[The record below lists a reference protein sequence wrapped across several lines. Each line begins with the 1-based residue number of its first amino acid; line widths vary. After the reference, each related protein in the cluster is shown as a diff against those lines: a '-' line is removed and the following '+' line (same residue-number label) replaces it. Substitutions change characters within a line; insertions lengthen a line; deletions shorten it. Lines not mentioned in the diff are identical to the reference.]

1 MNWRVIAALAAGLAV
16 ASCGGNPLNNT
27 PECDSN
33 PLAPCPP
40 VPPPAPT
47 PPPTEPPAPPVDPIP
62 EALRGNLRSATYS
75 PEGGGT
81 LSLVIDPLG
90 TGGRSIPF
98 KRDASLDTDGY
109 QAFTWQ
115 DTNTSRYYV
124 ALFDTSAK
132 GAVSAG
138 VVGSGQF
145 TEMVW
150 GSTYAV
156 DEAFSRPTDSGI
168 ATYSGSYAGLLNGG
182 DPVDAALPPGD
193 PAEPNRPFR
202 TTGKVIINADF
213 NAPAP
218 GGARTGIEGS
228 ISGRRIVDTGTPLQD
243 VFLQI
248 ATINPDGT
256 FGGTVV
262 FRDTRT
268 AGTYAGAFGGAGA
281 SGVAGAVE
289 MKPIPGADS
298 ILERGAFVADLCAPG
313 DPSPCPSSTAP

>member
-27 PECDSN
+27 PECDEN

-40 VPPPAPT
+40 APPPT
-47 PPPTEPPAPPVDPIP
+47 PPTEPPAPPVDPIP

-75 PEGGGT
+75 AADGGT
-81 LSLVIDPLG
+81 LTLRIDPLG

-98 KRDASLDTDGY
+98 TRNATLDTDGY

-124 ALFDTSAK
+124 ALFDTSAT
-132 GAVSAG
+132 GAVSSG

-156 DEAFSRPTDSGI
+156 DEAFSRRTDSGI
-168 ATYSGSYAGLLNGG
+168 ATYRGSYAGLLNGG
-182 DPVDAALPPGD
+182 DPVDPALPPGD
-193 PAEPNRPFR
+193 PAEPNQPYR
-202 TTGKVIINADF
+202 TTGQVIINADF
-213 NAPAP
+213 NTPQVS
-218 GGARTGIEGS
+218 GAQTGIEGS
-228 ISGRRIVDTGTPLQD
+228 ISGRRMVDSGTPLED
-243 VFLQI
+243 VFLKI
-248 ATINPDGT
+248 ASINADGT

-262 FRDTRT
+262 YRDLQT
-268 AGTYAGAFGGAGA
+268 AGTYAGAFGGPGGTA
-281 SGVAGAVE
+281 VAGAVE
-289 MKPIPGADS
+289 MRPIQGVS
-298 ILERGAFVADLCAPG
+298 SVLERGAFVADRCAPG
-313 DPSPCPSSTAP
+313 DPSPCPSTP